1 VADTA
6 THDRPGEATT
16 HPVAVSV
23 FAPPTPAMPTTS
35 LLHAALSA
43 AAVGLLLA
51 TLRRAGPRAAGL
63 AAAVPINSLPA
74 LFWLFVERGGG
85 YAMHAVLGSLWGTG
99 LTVLLGASFARA
111 ALVVHAGWAAAFAWL
126 ATAALAIA
134 TWQLAALPAVAA
146 LLALA
151 AVVVGRAATP
161 PAPAQDGERRGS
173 GRDATLV
180 AMATAGAM
188 SLVVTELSRRSAP
201 QFCGIVAAIPVIGV
215 FATCAGYRQ
224 GGAPRMLRVLGG
236 YLDGMAA
243 KAAFLA
249 ALGAAWAAGVGA
261 SAWAIGVFA
270 AATTL
275 LVQQRV
281 TRSVSAAP
289 APSASP
295 TLPSCWQSK
304 TQASSSRSW
313 WRRTSPTRTAQGARR
328 RGPPELR
335 PSSSLAAAPW
345 QGRRT
350 H

>member
-1 VADTA
+1 
-6 THDRPGEATT
+6 
-16 HPVAVSV
+16 
-23 FAPPTPAMPTTS
+23 MPTTS

-74 LFWLFVERGGG
+74 LFWLFIEHGGA
-85 YAMHAVLGSLWGTG
+85 YATHAVLGSLWGTG

-126 ATAALAIA
+126 ATAALAAA
-134 TWQLAALPAVAA
+134 TWRIAALPAAA
-146 LLALA
+146 LLALG

-161 PAPAQDGERRGS
+161 RAPAHNDARCSG

>member
-1 VADTA
+1 
-6 THDRPGEATT
+6 
-16 HPVAVSV
+16 
-23 FAPPTPAMPTTS
+23 MPNTS

-188 SLVVTELSRRSAP
+188 SLLVTELSRRSAP
-201 QFCGIVAAIPVIGV
+201 QFCGLVAAIPVIGM

-249 ALGAAWAAGVGA
+249 GLGAAWAAGAGA
-261 SAWAIGVFA
+261 SAWAIAVFA

-275 LVQQRV
+275 VLQQRV
-281 TRSVSAAP
+281 TRAASAAP

-295 TLPSCWQSK
+295 TRSTACRPSKSSSSSSCS
-304 TQASSSRSW
+304 SSSRASSFERSGVPPRPRLRALRREPPVLRLPSSW
-313 WRRTSPTRTAQGARR
+313 AAATWRDRRTR
-328 RGPPELR
+328 
-335 PSSSLAAAPW
+335 
-345 QGRRT
+345 
-350 H
+350 